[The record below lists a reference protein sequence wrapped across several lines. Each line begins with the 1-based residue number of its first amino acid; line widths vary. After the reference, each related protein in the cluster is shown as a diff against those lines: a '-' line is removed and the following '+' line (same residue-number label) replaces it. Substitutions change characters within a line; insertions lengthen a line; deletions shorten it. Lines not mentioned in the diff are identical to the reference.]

1 MRSMFNNPSLGFV
14 KDIPWLFYLD
24 NPTDVITKADIKL
37 EVTFNKKSTTKVNKL
52 DFYLAAYDINGKYLG
67 LYALTNQ
74 LLLCPNSAAAGDII
88 SSFGTSVELAC
99 EIDLT
104 VFNQTETIFYEMFLK
119 DSDGT
124 FKDVPVKVLNFRDSI
139 FHFQIF
145 LISQLE
151 TPYLTQKTT
160 QHHPNS

>member
-145 LISQLE
+145 LIS
-151 TPYLTQKTT
+151 
-160 QHHPNS
+160 